1 MWKFTSK
8 VILFQEALLSQKAIV
23 LCYSSQIVIC
33 VFGQIPPII
42 TWHICQTIVDCLFP
56 ILTTCV
62 LNQSK
67 DHGLLSEALNNAI
80 IMSSKLKEDVGIV
93 QNLDQ
98 FMDDDST
105 ITFEMSL
112 FTSNIEKEVCGVL
125 DSFLSFLRNFEERK
139 AHNWFP

>member
-1 MWKFTSK
+1 
-8 VILFQEALLSQKAIV
+8 
-23 LCYSSQIVIC
+23 
-33 VFGQIPPII
+33 
-42 TWHICQTIVDCLFP
+42 
-56 ILTTCV
+56 
-62 LNQSK
+62 
-67 DHGLLSEALNNAI
+67 
-80 IMSSKLKEDVGIV
+80 MSSKLKEDVGIV